1 MILKVKCIHKII
13 IFIMSCILLVSCA
26 NVQPVKEKTT
36 KIKIMYNWSASSFY
50 MQYGDMFA
58 MKYPNIEVE
67 VVSSQEL
74 RLNTGTEDYY
84 TAMNKFI
91 EKEQPDVLI
100 LDNSSYE
107 GLASRGMLLEIDP
120 LIQRDSYDTQGIYSA
135 VLDILKEKGTGK
147 LYGISPNFDTSAVY
161 YNIDLFNK
169 YGIELPDDGISW
181 EKIIELA
188 RLFPIDGDKDT
199 RIYGFSQGNSPLP
212 LSYLAWIFAETQGL
226 KPLNKTAMK
235 VTVDTETWKQL
246 FQVALDAKKSGALYE
261 PTVGS
266 SGGSME
272 NSPFF
277 MGRVAITTGGPYLL
291 QEMKEAQKTVENM
304 NSFQLGVVAGPV
316 DPKEPGM
323 TRDISL
329 REITAISVS
338 STNPD
343 AAWEFVKYINGEEF
357 AKAKSRL
364 VNGTLL
370 SRTGFIEEING
381 MSLDAFYKLK
391 PILSDVSGSRGIPTS
406 LYEIMDR
413 EINMVEENKQSLDEA
428 IKSIQKEGQV
438 ALDKEVMEAKLN
450 KEGVD

>member
-1 MILKVKCIHKII
+1 MKVKFIHKV
-13 IFIMSCILLVSCA
+13 LLFVMGYLLIVGCT
-26 NVQPVKEKTT
+26 NVEQVKEKTS
-36 KIKIMYNWSASSFY
+36 KIKIMYNWSESSFY

-120 LIQRDSYDTQGIYSA
+120 LIQRDNYDTQGIYSA

-147 LYGISPNFDTSAVY
+147 LYGLSPNFETSAVY
-161 YNIDLFNK
+161 YNVDLFNK
-169 YGIELPDDGISW
+169 YGIELPHDGMSW
-181 EKIIELA
+181 QEIMDLA
-188 RLFPIDGDKDT
+188 RLFPTDGGEEN
-199 RIYGFSQGNSPLP
+199 RIYGFSIGNSPL
-212 LSYLAWIFAETQGL
+212 SVSHLAAFIFAETQGL
-226 KPLNKTAMK
+226 KPLNKSAMK
-235 VTVDTETWKQL
+235 VTMDTKPWKHL
-246 FQVALDAKKSGALYE
+246 FQIALDAKKSGALYE
-261 PTVGS
+261 PSVGS
-266 SGGSME
+266 LGGSIVS
-272 NSPFF
+272 SPFF

-291 QEMKEAQKTVENM
+291 QQMKEAQKTVENL
-304 NSFQLGVVAGPV
+304 NPFQMGIVAGPV
-316 DPKEPGM
+316 DPKEREM
-323 TRDISL
+323 TRDVSL
-329 REITAISVS
+329 REITSISVS
-338 STNPD
+338 STNSD

-357 AKAKSRL
+357 AKAKARL

-370 SRTGFIEEING
+370 SRTGFVKEING
-381 MSLDAFYKLK
+381 VSLDAFYKLK
-391 PILSDVSGSRGIPTS
+391 PILSDVSGSGGIPTS

-413 EINMVEENKQSLDEA
+413 EINLVEENKKSLDEA

-438 ALDKEVMEAKLN
+438 ALDKEVKEAELN
-450 KEGVD
+450 KDGVE